1 MKTKRFLYCQSQI
14 EGQKMCKTQCDH
26 CKEYYKPLE
35 EQIIWAENIINWGE
49 LSRILSGSRQT
60 VRKNKIPKI
69 HRKFVSDLLKA
80 IDKAFNKLPD
90 RAKERGKKL
99 NNKELLSDA
108 QSKK

>member
-1 MKTKRFLYCQSQI
+1 MKNKQFMYCQSQI
-14 EGQKMCKTQCDH
+14 EGRKMCKTQCDH
-26 CKEYYKPLE
+26 CKEYYKPLDK
-35 EQIIWAENIINWGE
+35 QIIWAENIINWGE

-80 IDKAFNKLPD
+80 IDKALNKLPD
-90 RAKERGKKL
+90 SAKERREKL
-99 NNKELLSDA
+99 NNKELLSDD